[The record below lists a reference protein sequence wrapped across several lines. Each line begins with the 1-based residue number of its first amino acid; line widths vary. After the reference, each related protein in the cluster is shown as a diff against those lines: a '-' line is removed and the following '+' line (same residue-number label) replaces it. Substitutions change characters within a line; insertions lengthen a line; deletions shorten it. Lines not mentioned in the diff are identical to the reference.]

1 MPDDNSILVNA
12 KTAADKGINEGDLIT
27 VESLFGTT
35 KGKAHLTETV
45 RPDSVGIGGA
55 RGRKTSWMGKD
66 LVEDTNMND
75 LMSGDFG
82 YIDPIHGGVIDT
94 VRVKIYKA

>member
-1 MPDDNSILVNA
+1 MIV
-12 KTAADKGINEGDLIT
+12 
-27 VESLFGTT
+27 VESPFGTT

-55 RGRKTSWMGKD
+55 RGRKTSWMGKE
-66 LVEDTNMND
+66 LLEDTCMND
-75 LMSGDFG
+75 IMSGDFG

>member
-1 MPDDNSILVNA
+1 MSAELS
-12 KTAADKGINEGDLIT
+12 KLRKEGVLDYR
-27 VESLFGTT
+27 
-35 KGKAHLTETV
+35 KNCHLTETV